1 MAQWPVREKRPTVM
15 IVEQLEE
22 QTRQP
27 KAADPPSPR
36 LRRASWRPPLLV
48 VKRRLREIL
57 LSAAL
62 PRAGLARRA

>member
-1 MAQWPVREKRPTVM
+1 MVLWLVREKRATVM

-22 QTRQP
+22 PTRQP

-48 VKRRLREIL
+48 
-57 LSAAL
+57 AQQAQ
-62 PRAGLARRA
+62 RATLRRALFALAA

>member
-1 MAQWPVREKRPTVM
+1 MVLWLVREKRATVM

-22 QTRQP
+22 PTRQP

-57 LSAAL
+57 LSA
-62 PRAGLARRA
+62 GLARRA